1 MKNGE
6 LKGWWIG
13 LGPME
18 LAERDQLPRGR
29 RQCAPLVLVKDQKDA
44 AGFHWSVADRIDE
57 GR

>member
-13 LGPME
+13 LGPLE
-18 LAERDQLPRGR
+18 EVKGPHERLI
-29 RQCAPLVLVKDQKDA
+29 LVKDKKDA
-44 AGFHWSVADRIDE
+44 AEFDWEDPKDE